1 MNDIIN
7 TIKQWTL
14 DNPILGIIVKIAG
27 ILLLAYITYWIVHKV
42 LIRYITKFVK
52 KTKTEFDD
60 ILLNEKI
67 LKKVS
72 YIVPV
77 LVIQQFKI
85 FNPSIESIIDTA
97 LSAVLVLLLI
107 LIVNG
112 VIDALTEIVQQFEK
126 FKDRPMKSYA
136 QVIKIIVTTIGVIF
150 IFGILTGQE
159 FWGLF
164 AGLGAI
170 SAVLLFVFKDTIMSF
185 IASIQIA
192 TYDLVKIG
200 DWIEIPK
207 LGIDGD
213 IMDISLHT
221 VKIRNFD
228 KTVSVFPTVAL
239 IQNSFKNWRGMQETG
254 GRRIKRSIYI
264 DVSSIKF
271 VDDKML
277 QRFKKIKL
285 ISNYLDKK
293 IEEINNYNS
302 QLNEESADDIAN
314 GRRITNVGTFRQYLK
329 EYLRERSDVDKNL
342 TFLVRQ
348 LQPGPEG
355 LPIEIYIFATTTE
368 WVKYEDIQSDIFDHI
383 MAVVP
388 QFELKIFQNP
398 TSYDFKEL
406 SKIKPVQNN
415 ISQGKIE

>member
-107 LIVNG
+107 MIING
-112 VIDALTEIVQQFEK
+112 FIDALTEIIQQFEK
-126 FKDRPMKSYA
+126 FKDRPLKSYA

-302 QLNEESADDIAN
+302 QLNEETSDDIVN

-329 EYLRERSDVDKNL
+329 EYLRGRSDVDKNL

-368 WVKYEDIQSDIFDHI
+368 WVKYEDIQADIFDHI

-388 QFELKIFQNP
+388 QFELKVFQNP
-398 TSYDFKEL
+398 TGYDFKEL
-406 SKIKPVQNN
+406 SKIKTVQNN

>member
-1 MNDIIN
+1 MNDTMN
-7 TIKQWTL
+7 TFKQWML
-14 DNPILGIIVKIAG
+14 DNPVLGIIIKVAG
-27 ILLLAYITYWIVHKV
+27 ILLIAWIVYWIIHKV
-42 LIRYITKFVK
+42 LIRYITKLVQR
-52 KTKTEFDD
+52 TKTEFDD

-67 LKKVS
+67 LKRVS
-72 YIVPV
+72 YIIPV
-77 LVIQQFKI
+77 LVIQQFRV
-85 FNPSIESIIDTA
+85 FSPSIEAIIDTA
-97 LSAVLVLLLI
+97 LNAVLALLII
-107 LIVNG
+107 LIVNS
-112 VIDALTEIVQQFEK
+112 VIDAFTEIIQKFEK
-126 FKDRPMKSYA
+126 FKDRPLKSYA
-136 QVIKIIVTTIGVIF
+136 QVIKIIATTIGVIF

-170 SAVLLFVFKDTIMSF
+170 SAVLLFVFKDTILSF

-192 TYDLVKIG
+192 TYDLVKVG
-200 DWIEIPK
+200 DWIEVPK

-221 VKIRNFD
+221 IKIRNFD
-228 KTVSVFPTVAL
+228 KTISVFPTVAL
-239 IQNSFKNWRGMQETG
+239 IQNTFKNWRGMQETG

-277 QRFKKIKL
+277 ERFKKIRL
-285 ISNYLDKK
+285 ISDYLDKK
-293 IEEINNYNS
+293 IKEINEYNAKI
-302 QLNEESADDIAN
+302 NDESSDEIVN
-314 GRRITNVGTFRQYLK
+314 GRRLTNVGTFRQYLK
-329 EYLRERSDVDKNL
+329 EYLRERSDIDKNL

-355 LPIEIYIFATTTE
+355 LPIEIYIFANTTQ
-368 WVKYEDIQSDIFDHI
+368 WVKYEDIQADIFDHI

-388 QFELKIFQNP
+388 QFELKVFQNP

-406 SKIKPVQNN
+406 SKVKT
-415 ISQGKIE
+415 S

>member
-1 MNDIIN
+1 MNDILN
-7 TIKQWTL
+7 TVKQWTL
-14 DNPILGIIVKIAG
+14 DNPILGFILKIVG
-27 ILLLAYITYWIVHKV
+27 ILVLAWIVYWIIHKV
-42 LIRYITKFVK
+42 LISYITKLVK
-52 KTKTEFDD
+52 RTKTEFDD

-67 LKKVS
+67 LKRVS
-72 YIVPV
+72 YIIPV
-77 LVIQQFKI
+77 LVIQQFRV
-85 FNPSIESIIDTA
+85 FNPSIESIIDTT
-97 LSAVLVLLLI
+97 LNAVLALLI
-107 LIVNG
+107 ILIINS
-112 VIDALTEIVQQFEK
+112 VIDAFTEIIQKFEK
-126 FKDRPMKSYA
+126 FKDRPLKSYA
-136 QVIKIIVTTIGVIF
+136 QVIKIIATTIGVIF

-170 SAVLLFVFKDTIMSF
+170 SAVLLFVFKDTILSF

-192 TYDLVKIG
+192 TYDLVKVG
-200 DWIEIPK
+200 DWIEVPK

-221 VKIRNFD
+221 IKIRNFD

-271 VDDKML
+271 VDDRML
-277 QRFKKIKL
+277 QRFKKIRL
-285 ISNYLDKK
+285 LSDYLDKK
-293 IEEINNYNS
+293 IEEINKYNA
-302 QLNEESADDIAN
+302 QLNEEPTDEIVN
-314 GRRITNVGTFRQYLK
+314 GRRLTNVGTFRQYLK
-329 EYLRERSDVDKNL
+329 EYLRERSDIDKSL

-348 LQPGPEG
+348 LQPGPDG
-355 LPIEIYIFATTTE
+355 LPIEIYIFANTTE
-368 WVKYEDIQSDIFDHI
+368 WVKYEEIQSDIFDHI

-388 QFELKIFQNP
+388 QFELKVFQNP

-406 SKIKPVQNN
+406 SKIKTV
-415 ISQGKIE
+415 

>member
-1 MNDIIN
+1 MNDILN
-7 TIKQWTL
+7 TVKQWTL
-14 DNPILGIIVKIAG
+14 DNPILGFILKIVG
-27 ILLLAYITYWIVHKV
+27 ILVLAWIVYWIIHKV
-42 LIRYITKFVK
+42 LISYITKLVK
-52 KTKTEFDD
+52 RTKTEFDD

-67 LKKVS
+67 LKRVS
-72 YIVPV
+72 YIIPV
-77 LVIQQFKI
+77 LVIQQFRV
-85 FNPSIESIIDTA
+85 FNPSIESIIDTT
-97 LSAVLVLLLI
+97 LNAVLALLI
-107 LIVNG
+107 ILIINSI
-112 VIDALTEIVQQFEK
+112 IDAFTEIIQKFEK
-126 FKDRPMKSYA
+126 FKDRPLKSYA
-136 QVIKIIVTTIGVIF
+136 QVIKIIATTIGVIF

-170 SAVLLFVFKDTIMSF
+170 SAVLLFVFKDTILSF

-192 TYDLVKIG
+192 TYDLVKVG
-200 DWIEIPK
+200 DWIEVPK

-221 VKIRNFD
+221 IKIRNFD

-277 QRFKKIKL
+277 QRFKKIRL
-285 ISNYLDKK
+285 LSDYLDKK
-293 IEEINNYNS
+293 IEEINKYNA
-302 QLNEESADDIAN
+302 QLNEEPTDEIVN
-314 GRRITNVGTFRQYLK
+314 GRRLTNVGTFRQYLK
-329 EYLRERSDVDKNL
+329 EYLRERSDIDKNL

-348 LQPGPEG
+348 LQPGPDG
-355 LPIEIYIFATTTE
+355 LPIEIYIFANTTE
-368 WVKYEDIQSDIFDHI
+368 WVKYEEIQSDIFDHI
-383 MAVVP
+383 MALVP
-388 QFELKIFQNP
+388 QFELKVFQNP

-406 SKIKPVQNN
+406 SKIKTV
-415 ISQGKIE
+415 

>member
-67 LKKVS
+67 LKRVS

-85 FNPSIESIIDTA
+85 FNPSIESIVDTA

-126 FKDRPMKSYA
+126 FKDRPLKSYA

-264 DVSSIKF
+264 DVSSIEF

-302 QLNEESADDIAN
+302 QLNEESSDDIAN

-388 QFELKIFQNP
+388 QFELKVFQNP

-406 SKIKPVQNN
+406 SKIKTGQNN

>member
-85 FNPSIESIIDTA
+85 FKPSIESIIDTA

-314 GRRITNVGTFRQYLK
+314 GRKITNVGTFRQYLK